1 MIIQRKTLVT
11 LQVLYWMPDYNNI
24 LQEFIWQTMDVVPEL
39 PRIHK
44 FLNFWH
50 DEIDAVISEIRL
62 ADSDKSW
69 NDYRRVI

>member
-50 DEIDAVISEIRL
+50 DEIDAVISEVRL

-69 NDYRRVI
+69 NNYRRVI

>member
-50 DEIDAVISEIRL
+50 DEIDAVISEVRL